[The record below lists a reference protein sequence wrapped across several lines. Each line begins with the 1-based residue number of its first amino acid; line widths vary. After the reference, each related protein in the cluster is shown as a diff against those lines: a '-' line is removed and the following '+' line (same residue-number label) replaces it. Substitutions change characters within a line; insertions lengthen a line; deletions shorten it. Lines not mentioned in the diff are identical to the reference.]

1 MLPGIRI
8 QELKKLPDERG
19 SFCELFRSDWGDL
32 LEGDTIAQSNM
43 SVSYPGIIRAWHRHS
58 RGGRL
63 IILLCLEG
71 QERFVLMTT
80 GIIPQPDEYTFELL
94 QVQKMPMQNQFIGL
108 VFYVARAARGL
119 LLGS

>member
-58 RGGRL
+58 RGG
-63 IILLCLEG
+63 
-71 QERFVLMTT
+71 QVDYFVVLRGAVEVCTYDDRHNSTT
-80 GIIPQPDEYTFELL
+80 
-94 QVQKMPMQNQFIGL
+94 
-108 VFYVARAARGL
+108 R
-119 LLGS
+119 